1 MIIMLSRAL
10 WSAAAG
16 RQGASFRSRKAATS
30 LFQQTVRTMFI
41 NVEETPNPSSLK
53 FLPGVPVLDEE
64 YGSGV
69 NFESAMTAHSSP
81 LAKQLFRIE
90 GVNTVFFG
98 KEFISV
104 NIDEA
109 AVSWAVVKPQVFAE
123 VMDFFSE
130 DGYEVMS
137 DAPAPSDTAI
147 TDDDD
152 EIVAMIKELLET
164 RIRPSVQD
172 DGGDILFK
180 GFDEESG
187 IVNLQLAGS
196 CTGCPSS
203 SVTLKNG
210 VERMLM
216 YYIPEVQG
224 VNQINPEED
233 ALKM

>member
-1 MIIMLSRAL
+1 
-10 WSAAAG
+10 
-16 RQGASFRSRKAATS
+16 
-30 LFQQTVRTMFI
+30 
-41 NVEETPNPSSLK
+41 
-53 FLPGVPVLDEE
+53 
-64 YGSGV
+64 
-69 NFESAMTAHSSP
+69 
-81 LAKQLFRIE
+81 
-90 GVNTVFFG
+90 
-98 KEFISV
+98 
-104 NIDEA
+104 
-109 AVSWAVVKPQVFAE
+109 
-123 VMDFFSE
+123 
-130 DGYEVMS
+130 
-137 DAPAPSDTAI
+137 
-147 TDDDD
+147 
-152 EIVAMIKELLET
+152 MIKELLET

-233 ALKM
+233 AQQM